1 MAESSRE
8 DPSRGVDVKGGD
20 FRGSVLGD
28 KIVNKTVINKYEQAS
43 TNTYGVEGQ
52 FNLIPFIAVSE
63 ENPISV
69 DSRIF
74 RATLRSKVVGDREI
88 AVKILRD
95 GERERREAQ
104 IHFAV
109 PHHVNIV
116 ERLFTDTFKYHGQSC
131 IYIAMEKCDPL
142 NLYDYI
148 ESEIKEKIPFDADKY
163 ISFTFQIALGLDF
176 LHNNDVLNRD
186 LKPHNVLLIGNVV
199 KLCDFG
205 LSKIMTSGREF
216 AVQSMVQPG
225 TDGWRSPEL
234 LKGTKDIG
242 KGSDVYSLALI
253 FGYVWSHGKHVFGY
267 DPHSWNH
274 YIKRNENLNIDQL
287 QIPDRDHGKSLLT
300 TMLKQN
306 PSERPT
312 TSEILQHDVFKQHG
326 SRYLKKNESV
336 AIYASITNTFR
347 DSAEENKKLAE
358 DSIKT
363 KEIEDWIHIDE
374 SQIVKKRKIL
384 ATDFVN
390 VWIGNFGDQ
399 NVMIKAWKPESKIPG
414 TDFENEFNILKRL
427 THKNI
432 VKLYGAVIEKKI
444 LVIEYTEHG
453 NLSDFLKNGEGR
465 HTTLKD
471 QMRMAAQ
478 VASAM
483 VYLEQLQY
491 VLVDLRAGSVLVGE
505 NMLCKLCNFSLAKYV
520 GDLGQIEMPD
530 EFTCPH
536 HHAAPE
542 CLFEGYVMS
551 HKSDVWA
558 FGVLMIELV
567 TKGQHL
573 YPGMTQDE
581 IMSKIEEG
589 FRIPR
594 PISCPEKLYNVIL
607 MCWAREPL
615 MRPTF
620 NWLENVLKRSDFDD
634 NAEDVGK
641 SKFGS
646 QKVIIK
652 IWKPEAEH
660 GGIIFSNEFNTIKNL
675 FHKNIVEL
683 CGAVADKKILL
694 LEDMKYGSLLYFL
707 KKGEGRHSTI
717 KDQINMAAQIS
728 SGMAYL
734 EQKQYIFIDLRA
746 GSIAVGENWSCK
758 LFDFSS
764 AQYVGNDGKWKP
776 LKGEI
781 FPIKWMALEAY
792 KFLDFSHKSDVW
804 SFGVLLTELVTK
816 GCTPYPGILNK
827 EVIKKLV
834 EGYRMPRPASCPEQ
848 LYEVMLKCWD
858 NDPAKR
864 PAFEYLED
872 FLKQY
877 DFNDESRHISD
888 NEGVSISVEA
898 TGSIAEEKKSYF
910 QKTTQAFS
918 NFKSSLDEQKATP
931 ATKKK
936 AVALFDVVK
945 DEDVE
950 ISIRTGDIIT
960 DIEYTEKK
968 RLVVGNLQRATR
980 LNSCKLRKVD

>member
-1 MAESSRE
+1 M
-8 DPSRGVDVKGGD
+8 
-20 FRGSVLGD
+20 L
-28 KIVNKTVINKYEQAS
+28 
-43 TNTYGVEGQ
+43 
-52 FNLIPFIAVSE
+52 
-63 ENPISV
+63 
-69 DSRIF
+69 
-74 RATLRSKVVGDREI
+74 
-88 AVKILRD
+88 
-95 GERERREAQ
+95 
-104 IHFAV
+104 
-109 PHHVNIV
+109 
-116 ERLFTDTFKYHGQSC
+116 
-131 IYIAMEKCDPL
+131 
-142 NLYDYI
+142 
-148 ESEIKEKIPFDADKY
+148 
-163 ISFTFQIALGLDF
+163 
-176 LHNNDVLNRD
+176 
-186 LKPHNVLLIGNVV
+186 NVL
-199 KLCDFG
+199 
-205 LSKIMTSGREF
+205 E
-216 AVQSMVQPG
+216 
-225 TDGWRSPEL
+225 
-234 LKGTKDIG
+234 
-242 KGSDVYSLALI
+242 
-253 FGYVWSHGKHVFGY
+253 
-267 DPHSWNH
+267 
-274 YIKRNENLNIDQL
+274 
-287 QIPDRDHGKSLLT
+287 
-300 TMLKQN
+300 
-306 PSERPT
+306 
-312 TSEILQHDVFKQHG
+312 
-326 SRYLKKNESV
+326 
-336 AIYASITNTFR
+336 
-347 DSAEENKKLAE
+347 
-358 DSIKT
+358 
-363 KEIEDWIHIDE
+363 
-374 SQIVKKRKIL
+374 
-384 ATDFVN
+384 
-390 VWIGNFGDQ
+390 
-399 NVMIKAWKPESKIPG
+399 
-414 TDFENEFNILKRL
+414 
-427 THKNI
+427 
-432 VKLYGAVIEKKI
+432 
-444 LVIEYTEHG
+444 
-453 NLSDFLKNGEGR
+453 
-465 HTTLKD
+465 
-471 QMRMAAQ
+471 
-478 VASAM
+478 
-483 VYLEQLQY
+483 
-491 VLVDLRAGSVLVGE
+491 
-505 NMLCKLCNFSLAKYV
+505 
-520 GDLGQIEMPD
+520 
-530 EFTCPH
+530 
-536 HHAAPE
+536 
-542 CLFEGYVMS
+542 
-551 HKSDVWA
+551 
-558 FGVLMIELV
+558 
-567 TKGQHL
+567 
-573 YPGMTQDE
+573 
-581 IMSKIEEG
+581 
-589 FRIPR
+589 
-594 PISCPEKLYNVIL
+594 
-607 MCWAREPL
+607 
-615 MRPTF
+615 
-620 NWLENVLKRSDFDD
+620 RSDFDD
-634 NAEDVGK
+634 KAEDVGK
-641 SKFGS
+641 ITRGEKRWVPRNENRIYKHYKVTDTPYAEIWKGKFGS

-694 LEDMKYGSLLYFL
+694 LEDMKYGSLSDFL

-910 QKTTQAFS
+910 QKTIQAFS

-968 RLVVGNLQRATR
+968 DWWLGTCNGQRGLIPA
-980 LNSCKLRKVD
+980 NYVKLID